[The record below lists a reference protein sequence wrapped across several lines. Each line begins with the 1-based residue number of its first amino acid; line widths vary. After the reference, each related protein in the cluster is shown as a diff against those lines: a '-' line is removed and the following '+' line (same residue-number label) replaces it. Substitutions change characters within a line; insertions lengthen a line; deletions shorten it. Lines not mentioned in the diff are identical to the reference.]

1 MVFLTLGSVTF
12 ANFEV
17 PSSINF
23 GGDQALSDKKLVGGR
38 RSIDAMGRV
47 DDDISWSGMFRGSTA
62 TFRARFLDG
71 LRVKGDQVSLTWSQF
86 NYNVVIKSFKCS
98 FNAFYEIPYSITV
111 AVIQDLNKP
120 FPILLPVAYNDAISA
135 AMVEARDLAATI
147 KDGSISAAIALL
159 SVTINAIPS
168 IANASSSV
176 LATITGP
183 LNSSI
188 LAVNNY
194 IDSLGGS
201 SLFSISDNQS
211 LDSGT
216 TYEPANEVSSD
227 FLNLSDA
234 YLLQALLIQIQ
245 RNIVLIRRGAD
256 GQTISINGANLFQVA
271 SQYYGDATLWTTIAK
286 ANGLIDPVVPSGV
299 VFNLLIPSQTVDTGG
314 IYQS

>member
-1 MVFLTLGSVTF
+1 MVFLTLGPITF
-12 ANFEV
+12 ANNEV
-17 PSSINF
+17 PSAINF
-23 GGDQALSDKKLVGGR
+23 GGEQSLSDKKLVGGR
-38 RSIDAMGRV
+38 RSIDAMGRI

-71 LRVKGDQVSLTWSQF
+71 LRSKGDQLSLTWSQF
-86 NYNVVIKSFKCS
+86 NYNIVIKSFKCS

-120 FPILLPVAYNDAISA
+120 FPVLLPVAYNDAISA

-147 KDGSISAAIALL
+147 RDPSISAAIALL
-159 SVTINAIPS
+159 SVTINS
-168 IANASSSV
+168 IASISNASSSV

-188 LAVNNY
+188 VAVNNY

-201 SLFSISDNQS
+201 SIFSVSVSQS
-211 LDSGT
+211 
-216 TYEPANEVSSD
+216 VSSLVGYEGAD
-227 FLNLSDA
+227 EISTNFLNLSDA

-256 GQTISINGANLFQVA
+256 GQTISINGANLFKVS

-286 ANGLIDPVVPSGV
+286 ANGLVDPVVPSGV